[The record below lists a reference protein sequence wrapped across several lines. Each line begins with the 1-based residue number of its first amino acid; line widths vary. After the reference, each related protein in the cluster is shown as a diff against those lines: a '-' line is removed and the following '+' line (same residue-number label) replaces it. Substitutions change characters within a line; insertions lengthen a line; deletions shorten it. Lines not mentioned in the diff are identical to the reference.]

1 MIKNGKILKRFEDDL
16 ISQQRFSIEEAF
28 NIVESLWHEGV
39 SLGVLPPKN
48 PMYGIEVDIKI
59 VKALNSCLKT

>member
-48 PMYGIEVDIKI
+48 PMDGIEVDIKI
-59 VKALNSCLKT
+59 AKALNSCLKT

>member
-16 ISQQRFSIEEAF
+16 ISQQRFSVEEAF
-28 NIVESLWHEGV
+28 NIVESLWDECV

-48 PMYGIEVDIKI
+48 LMDGIEVDIRI
-59 VKALNSCLKT
+59 AKALNSCLKI